1 MDLPEASQ
9 LTFPGFIMHV
19 DGLQGIQVQLD
30 NTWAIIVGLY
40 VLQQHKCPYGT
51 RELIRVG
58 VQYSRPP
65 CYIYACMSLHILY
78 TFIY

>member
-1 MDLPEASQ
+1 
-9 LTFPGFIMHV
+9 MHV
-19 DGLQGIQVQLD
+19 EGLQGIQVQLD

-51 RELIRVG
+51 GELRRVG

-65 CYIYACMSLHILY
+65 RDRNTCMPLHIL
-78 TFIY
+78 TS